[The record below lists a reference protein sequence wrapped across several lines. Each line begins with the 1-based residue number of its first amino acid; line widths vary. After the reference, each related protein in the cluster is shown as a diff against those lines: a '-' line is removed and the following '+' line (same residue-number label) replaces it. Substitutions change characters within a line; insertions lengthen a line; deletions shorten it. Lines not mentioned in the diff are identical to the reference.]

1 MTIKELSGLNGRIEK
16 VRSQGA
22 LAAALLD
29 SIKRKTALEGREI
42 LVDNYLNADTRI
54 ALQQAC
60 EERHCQLRSMDYA
73 MFGKAGKACAF
84 IVSYPNA
91 EGNIEDY
98 SDFIEDLHEQNLLV
112 AMDCYLPALALLKS
126 PGSLGADFAF
136 GKEEENYFLVS
147 KEISEEA
154 PKEISEKKP
163 KEVSEEASKEIS
175 EEASK
180 DISEEAPKEISE
192 EASKE
197 IDNQNNRKEEE
208 EDKDE
213 DLVSINREEAAR
225 VHGMT
230 AYLNDA
236 LEVYGYEQEN
246 NAFFNT
252 LKIRIPEDIS
262 LSDFQTLAEDYE
274 LSYSLCN
281 DEYILLSINEED
293 DSESLSD
300 IIACL
305 AEAADNFGTPVDE
318 EDWSDICALDGSL
331 LR

>member
-16 VRSQGA
+16 VRSQEA

-84 IVSYPNA
+84 VVSYPNA

-112 AMDCYLPALALLKS
+112 AMECHLPALALLKS

-154 PKEISEKKP
+154 PKEISE
-163 KEVSEEASKEIS
+163 
-175 EEASK
+175 
-180 DISEEAPKEISE
+180 EAP
-192 EASKE
+192 KE
-197 IDNQNNRKEEE
+197 IDNQNNRKE

-262 LSDFQTLAEDYE
+262 LPDFQALAEDYE

>member
-16 VRSQGA
+16 VRSQEA
-22 LAAALLD
+22 LVAALLD

-84 IVSYPNA
+84 VVSYPNA

-147 KEISEEA
+147 KEISEE
-154 PKEISEKKP
+154 S
-163 KEVSEEASKEIS
+163 
-175 EEASK
+175 
-180 DISEEAPKEISE
+180 PKEISE

-197 IDNQNNRKEEE
+197 TDNQNNRKE

-252 LKIRIPEDIS
+252 LKIRIPEEIS
-262 LSDFQTLAEDYE
+262 LPDFQALAEDYE

>member
-16 VRSQGA
+16 VRSQEA

-60 EERHCQLRSMDYA
+60 KEHHCQLRSMDYA

-84 IVSYPNA
+84 VVSYPNA

-147 KEISEEA
+147 K
-154 PKEISEKKP
+154 
-163 KEVSEEASKEIS
+163 
-175 EEASK
+175 
-180 DISEEAPKEISE
+180 DISEEAPKEI
-192 EASKE
+192 
-197 IDNQNNRKEEE
+197 DNQNNRKE

-252 LKIRIPEDIS
+252 LKIRIPEEIS
-262 LSDFQTLAEDYE
+262 LPDFQALAEDYE
-274 LSYSLCN
+274 LPYSLCN

-318 EDWSDICALDGSL
+318 EDWGDICALDGSL

>member
-16 VRSQGA
+16 VRSQEA

-60 EERHCQLRSMDYA
+60 EEHHCQLRSMDYA

-154 PKEISEKKP
+154 PKEISE
-163 KEVSEEASKEIS
+163 EASKE
-175 EEASK
+175 
-180 DISEEAPKEISE
+180 ISEEAPKEISE
-192 EASKE
+192 EAPKE
-197 IDNQNNRKEEE
+197 IDNQNNRKE

-252 LKIRIPEDIS
+252 LKIRIPEEIS
-262 LSDFQTLAEDYE
+262 LPDFQALAEDYE
-274 LSYSLCN
+274 LPYSLCN
-281 DEYILLSINEED
+281 DEFILLSINEED

-318 EDWSDICALDGSL
+318 EDWCDICALDGSL

>member
-16 VRSQGA
+16 VRSQEA

-84 IVSYPNA
+84 VVSYPNA

-154 PKEISEKKP
+154 PKEISE
-163 KEVSEEASKEIS
+163 
-175 EEASK
+175 
-180 DISEEAPKEISE
+180 EAPKEISE
-192 EASKE
+192 EAPKE
-197 IDNQNNRKEEE
+197 IDNQNNTE

-252 LKIRIPEDIS
+252 LKIRIPEEIS
-262 LSDFQTLAEDYE
+262 LPDFQTLAEDYE
-274 LSYSLCN
+274 LPYSLCN
-281 DEYILLSINEED
+281 DEFILLSINEED